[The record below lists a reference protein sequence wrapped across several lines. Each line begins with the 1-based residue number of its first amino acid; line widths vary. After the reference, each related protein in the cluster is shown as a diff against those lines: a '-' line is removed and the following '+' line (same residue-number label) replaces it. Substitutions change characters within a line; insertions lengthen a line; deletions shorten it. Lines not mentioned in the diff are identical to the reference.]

1 MPPAAT
7 PPTAP
12 TAPRRHWHRR
22 LLPALLLLL
31 ALLLAAAA
39 GARWWLQQQGL
50 QLQGL
55 AWRDGG
61 ATLAQWQWR
70 QQGCLAAQGRGLR
83 IEQWQPLR
91 LSLQQLQLHSCAKP
105 GPRQLPAPPP
115 AGLPPFSLHIASLQ
129 APALPPL
136 AVAVSQQHERWQAQL
151 AQGADKLA
159 LDYRRDNGQWLAQG
173 SLAAARLAPQLLGH
187 WQLQASGRWLPGQ
200 LQASV
205 QADGRQLGY
214 QGDARRGD
222 ARLQA
227 TLHNRQWQLAATL
240 PQALPLAAGWL
251 LQPRRALQA
260 SGDLDG
266 VHSLQADLLA
276 SGPQGRLQLQL
287 TPQDQNLQRGSGLLQ
302 LDGTDLHARIPL
314 QWADR
319 QLTLAAGEARLPQGV
334 RLSWPQAWQLPL
346 SASGASRLPFRLD
359 YQQLQLRSDD
369 GTLRWSDG
377 RWQWQGAL
385 ALAGRHAGF
394 QLAGQWRGQLDP
406 QGAHGSPLQLSVRQP
421 ALALA
426 LALSLPVNGI
436 DPRQPVLHASFDG
449 HYQDWPLQGTLAAR
463 RLGEGW
469 QGSLAAASRLPL
481 YSKGGALQLAANWRG
496 SAGNWQLDSGS
507 TLSLAEGIAG
517 NVLLKPLRLH
527 ASSALQSDGRGAHGQ
542 LVLSA
547 DGAVASRWTL
557 PPISGTLQLNGE
569 HASAQLQL
577 PAWRSKLQLDAR
589 RHGQGAAGNLQLDTP
604 LSAAMSR
611 GLGFTL
617 QQGQVAGKLQ
627 WQWQKQWQL
636 DGDVQLND
644 VALDWGG
651 VLANGGRGRLTLAA
665 RPGQLQL
672 QSDGPLQLAQLDVG
686 TLVQDVSLR
695 LHSDLQDWRLDEVRA
710 KLLGGSLQADSL
722 HWPSSAFQSVR
733 VQQLDL
739 AALAAL
745 QNDPQPTVQL
755 TGRVGGT
762 LPLQLLPA
770 GVALQDGLLRNEGEL
785 TLRVPATAGV
795 TAMAQSNRAVQLALD
810 MLSEL
815 DVNDFQ
821 ARLAMQQNGLLDAQV
836 TLKGVNPKQNRQPVV
851 LNYSHSENVLELLR
865 SLRIGDEISR
875 RVLSRKQSAATRNP
889 TPETSP

>member
-1 MPPAAT
+1 MIQPPT
-7 PPTAP
+7 PPITSP
-12 TAPRRHWHRR
+12 APRHRGR
-22 LLPALLLLL
+22 RWLLLALLVLL
-31 ALLLAAAA
+31 ALLLAAVA

-50 QLQGL
+50 QLQGPG
-55 AWRDGG
+55 WRDGG
-61 ATLAQWQWR
+61 ATVAQWQWR
-70 QQGCLAAQGRGLR
+70 QQDCVAAQGSGLR
-83 IEQWQPLR
+83 IERWQPLTIT
-91 LSLQQLQLHSCAKP
+91 LQQLKLQSCSKSK
-105 GPRQLPAPPP
+105 RRELPAPPP
-115 AGLPPFSLHIASLQ
+115 AGLPPFTLHIASLQ
-129 APALPPL
+129 APGLPAL
-136 AVAVSQQHERWQAQL
+136 AAAITQQNDRWQAQL
-151 AQGADKLA
+151 MQADGKLA
-159 LDYRRDNGQWLAQG
+159 IDYRRDNGQWQAQG
-173 SLAAARLAPQLLGH
+173 TLAAARLAPQLLGQWELH
-187 WQLQASGRWLPGQ
+187 ASGRWLPDQ
-200 LQASV
+200 LQARM

-222 ARLQA
+222 ARLLA
-227 TLHNRQWQLAATL
+227 TLHNRQWQLDATL
-240 PQALPLAAGWL
+240 PHALPLAAGWL

-266 VHSLQADLLA
+266 VHSLQADLQA
-276 SGPQGRLQLQL
+276 SGPQGKLQLQL
-287 TPQDQNLQRGSGLLQ
+287 TPQDHSLQRGSGLLQ
-302 LDGTDLHARIPL
+302 LEGKDLHARIPL
-314 QWADR
+314 QWANR

-334 RLSWPQAWQLPL
+334 RLSWQQAWQLPL
-346 SASGASRLPFRLD
+346 TTSGDSRLPFRLD
-359 YQQLQLRSDD
+359 YQQLQLASHD
-369 GTLRWSDG
+369 GTLRWGDG

-385 ALAGRHAGF
+385 ALAGRHAGY
-394 QLAGQWRGQLDP
+394 QLAGQWRGQLDA
-406 QGAHGSPLQLSVRQP
+406 QGAHGAPLQLNVSKP
-421 ALALA
+421 PLALA
-426 LALSLPVNGI
+426 ISLPVNPI
-436 DPRQPVLHASFDG
+436 DPRQPVLDASFAG
-449 HYQDWPLQGTLAAR
+449 HYQDWPLKGSLTAR
-463 RLGEGW
+463 QLGAGW
-469 QGSLAAASRLPL
+469 QGSLAASSRPPF

-507 TLSLAEGIAG
+507 KLSVAEGIVD
-517 NVLLKPLRLH
+517 NVLLKPISLL
-527 ASSALQSDGRGAHGQ
+527 ATSPLLTDGSRAHGQ
-542 LVLSA
+542 LALTA
-547 DGAVASRWTL
+547 GGAVASRWTL
-557 PPISGTLQLNGE
+557 PPASGTLQLAGE
-569 HASAQLQL
+569 HASGQLQL
-577 PAWRSKLQLDAR
+577 PAWRSKLQLEAR
-589 RHGQGAAGNLQLDTP
+589 RRGQGAAGSVQLETP

-617 QQGQVAGKLQ
+617 QQGQLASKLQ

-636 DGDVQLND
+636 NGDARLSD

-651 VLANGGRGRLTLAA
+651 ILANGGRGRLTLAA

-686 TLVQDVSLR
+686 TLLQEVSLTLR
-695 LHSDLQDWRLDEVRA
+695 SDLQDWQLGAVRA

-722 HWPSSAFQSVR
+722 HWPSSAFQTVT

-739 AALAAL
+739 AAVAAL

-755 TGRVGGT
+755 SGRVGGT
-762 LPLQLLPA
+762 LPLQLLPS
-770 GVALQDGLLRNEGEL
+770 GIALQDGLLRNEGEL
-785 TLRVPATAGV
+785 TLRVPASAGV

>member
-1 MPPAAT
+1 MTQTQSTPPAAS
-7 PPTAP
+7 
-12 TAPRRHWHRR
+12 
-22 LLPALLLLL
+22 PALRHRWRRWLLLALPVLL
-31 ALLLAAAA
+31 ALLLAAVA
-39 GARWWLQQQGL
+39 GASWWLQQQGL

-55 AWRDGG
+55 GWRDGG
-61 ATLAQWQWR
+61 ATVAQWQWR
-70 QQGCLAAQGRGLR
+70 QQDCVAAQGSGLR
-83 IEQWQPLR
+83 IERWQPLTIA
-91 LSLQQLQLHSCAKP
+91 LQQLQLQSCAKP

-115 AGLPPFSLHIASLQ
+115 AGLPPFTLRIASLQ
-129 APALPPL
+129 APALPAL
-136 AVAVSQQHERWQAQL
+136 AVTVTQQNEHWQAQL

-159 LDYRRDNGQWLAQG
+159 LDYRRDNGQWQAQG
-173 SLAAARLAPQLLGH
+173 MLAAARLAPPLLGQ
-187 WQLQASGRWLPGQ
+187 WQLHGSGRWLPGQ
-200 LQASV
+200 LHASV

-214 QGDARRGD
+214 PGDTRRGD

-227 TLHNRQWQLAATL
+227 TLHNRQWQLDATL

-287 TPQDQNLQRGSGLLQ
+287 TPQDQSLQRGRGLLQ
-302 LDGTDLHARIPL
+302 LDGKDLHARIPL
-314 QWADR
+314 QWSDR
-319 QLTLAAGEARLPQGV
+319 QLTLAAGDARLPQGL

-346 SASGASRLPFRLD
+346 TASGSSRLPFRLD
-359 YQQLQLRSDD
+359 YQQLQLSSND
-369 GTLRWSDG
+369 GTLQWGDG

-394 QLAGQWRGQLDP
+394 RLAGQWRGQLDP
-406 QGAHGSPLQLSVRQP
+406 QGAHGSPLQLNVSKPPLALAISLPVNHLDPRQP
-421 ALALA
+421 AL
-426 LALSLPVNGI
+426 G
-436 DPRQPVLHASFDG
+436 ASVAG
-449 HYQDWPLQGTLAAR
+449 HYQDWPLKGSVTARQQGA
-463 RLGEGW
+463 GW
-469 QGSLAAASRLPL
+469 QGSLTGDSRLPF
-481 YSKGGALQLAANWRG
+481 YSRGGALQLAANWRG
-496 SAGNWQLDSGS
+496 SAGKWQLDNGS
-507 TLSLAEGIAG
+507 KLSVAEGIVG
-517 NVLLKPLRLH
+517 GVLLKPLSLQ
-527 ASSALQSDGRGAHGQ
+527 ATSALLTDGSNAHGQ
-542 LVLSA
+542 LALSA
-547 DGAVASRWTL
+547 DGAVTSRWTL
-557 PPISGTLQLNGE
+557 PPASGTLQLAGE
-569 HASAQLQL
+569 RASGQLQL
-577 PAWRSKLQLDAR
+577 PAWRSKLQLSAR
-589 RHGQGAAGNLQLDTP
+589 RQGEGASGSVQLDTP

-611 GLGFTL
+611 GLGVTL
-617 QQGQVAGKLQ
+617 QQGQLAGTLQ

-636 DGDVQLND
+636 NGDVRLSD

-651 VLANGGRGRLTLAA
+651 ILANGGRGRLTLAA

-686 TLVQDVSLR
+686 TLLQEVSLTLR
-695 LHSDLQDWRLDEVRA
+695 SDLQDWQLGAVRA

-722 HWPSSAFQSVR
+722 HWPSSAFQTVT

-739 AALAAL
+739 AAVAAL

-762 LPLQLLPA
+762 LPLQLLPS
-770 GVALQDGLLRNEGEL
+770 GIALQDGLLRNEGEL
-785 TLRVPATAGV
+785 TLRVPASAGV

-821 ARLAMQQNGLLDAQV
+821 ARLAMQQNGLLDARV

-889 TPETSP
+889 TPETTP

>member
-1 MPPAAT
+1 MTQPPT
-7 PPTAP
+7 PPTTSP
-12 TAPRRHWHRR
+12 APRHRWR
-22 LLPALLLLL
+22 RWLLLALLVLL

-50 QLQGL
+50 QLQGPG
-55 AWRDGG
+55 WRDGG
-61 ATLAQWQWR
+61 ATIAQWQWR
-70 QQGCLAAQGRGLR
+70 QQDCVAAQGSGLR
-83 IEQWQPLR
+83 IERWQPLTI
-91 LSLQQLQLHSCAKP
+91 SLQQLKLQSCSKAS
-105 GPRQLPAPPP
+105 RRELPAPPP
-115 AGLPPFSLHIASLQ
+115 SGLPPFTLSIASLQ
-129 APALPPL
+129 VPALPAL
-136 AVAVSQQHERWQAQL
+136 TVAVTQQNERWQAQL
-151 AQGADKLA
+151 QQGAAKLA
-159 LDYRRDNGQWLAQG
+159 IDYRRDNGQWQAQG
-173 SLAAARLAPQLLGH
+173 TLAAARLSPQLLGQ

-200 LQASV
+200 LQARV

-222 ARLQA
+222 AHLQA
-227 TLHNRQWQLAATL
+227 TLHNRQWQLDATL
-240 PQALPLAAGWL
+240 PHALPLAAGWL

-276 SGPQGRLQLQL
+276 SGPQGKLQLQL
-287 TPQDQNLQRGSGLLQ
+287 TPQDHSLQRGSGLLQ
-302 LDGTDLHARIPL
+302 LEGKDLHARIPL
-314 QWADR
+314 QWASR
-319 QLTLAAGEARLPQGV
+319 QLTLAAGQARLPQGV

-346 SASGASRLPFRLD
+346 TTSGSSRLPFRLD
-359 YQQLQLRSDD
+359 YQQLQLSSHD
-369 GTLRWSDG
+369 GTLRWGDG

-385 ALAGRHAGF
+385 ALAGRHAGL
-394 QLAGQWRGQLDP
+394 QLAGQWRGQLDA
-406 QGAHGSPLQLSVRQP
+406 QGARGVPLQLKVSKP
-421 ALALA
+421 PLALVI
-426 LALSLPVNGI
+426 SLPVNAI
-436 DPRQPVLHASFDG
+436 DPRQPVLNASFAG
-449 HYQDWPLQGTLAAR
+449 HYQDWPLKGSVVARQQGA
-463 RLGEGW
+463 GW
-469 QGSLAAASRLPL
+469 QGSLAASSRPPF

-507 TLSLAEGIAG
+507 KLSAAEGIVDS
-517 NVLLKPLRLH
+517 VLLKPLSLQ
-527 ASSALQSDGRGAHGQ
+527 ATSALLSDGSRAHGQ
-542 LVLSA
+542 LALTA
-547 DGAVASRWTL
+547 GGAVASRWTL
-557 PPISGTLQLNGE
+557 PPVNGTLQLAGE
-569 HASAQLQL
+569 RASGQLQL
-577 PAWRSKLQLDAR
+577 PAWRSKLQLTAR
-589 RHGQGAAGNLQLDTP
+589 RHGEGAAGSLQLDTP

-611 GLGFTL
+611 GLGVTL
-617 QQGQVAGKLQ
+617 QQGQLASKLQ

-636 DGDVQLND
+636 NGDVRLSD

-651 VLANGGRGRLTLAA
+651 ILANGGRGRLTLAA

-686 TLVQDVSLR
+686 TLLQEVSLTLR
-695 LHSDLQDWRLDEVRA
+695 SDLKDWQLGAVHA
-710 KLLGGSLQADSL
+710 KVLGGNLQADSL
-722 HWPSSAFQSVR
+722 RWPSSAFQPVT

-739 AALAAL
+739 AAVAAL

-770 GVALQDGLLRNEGEL
+770 GIALQDGLLRNEGEL
-785 TLRVPATAGV
+785 TLRVPTSAGV

-821 ARLAMQQNGLLDAQV
+821 ARLAMSRNGLLDAKV
-836 TLKGVNPKQNRQPVV
+836 TLKGVNPRQNRQPVV